1 LFLIF
6 KDIQLYWRGGSGVMR
21 REDFALTA
29 LMERLGLGGREMTTS
44 GHSKDFVLKVVQ
56 PSLVGLMDGSVSTLA
71 PLFATAFATGETR
84 ITFLVGL
91 AAAVGA
97 AISMGF
103 SEGLS
108 DDGTL
113 TGRGHP
119 FLRGSITGVATFIGG
134 ILHTLPFL
142 IPHVNLALYV
152 AFGVV
157 GFELLAISFIRY
169 RYFEMSFL
177 MSAMQVILGG
187 ALVFAS
193 GILIGSA

>member
-1 LFLIF
+1 MIAGMVLRAAGFLRR
-6 KDIQLYWRGGSGVMR
+6 KDKAFILKYVQ
-21 REDFALTA
+21 
-29 LMERLGLGGREMTTS
+29 TTT
-44 GHSKDFVLKVVQ
+44 L
-56 PSLVGLMDGSVSTLA
+56 GLMDGSVSTLA
-71 PLFATAFATGETR
+71 PLFATAFATGEPR

-108 DDGTL
+108 DDGSL
-113 TGRGHP
+113 TGRGNP
-119 FLRGSITGVATFIGG
+119 VLRGIITGVATFIGG

-152 AFGVV
+152 AFVVV

-169 RYFEMSFL
+169 RYFEMSFV
-177 MSAMQVILGG
+177 MSAIQVILGG
-187 ALVFAS
+187 ALVFGA

>member
-1 LFLIF
+1 
-6 KDIQLYWRGGSGVMR
+6 M
-21 REDFALTA
+21 TA
-29 LMERLGLGGREMTTS
+29 LMERLGLGGREITVS
-44 GHSKDFVLKVVQ
+44 GHSKNLVLKVVQ

-71 PLFATAFATGETR
+71 PLFATAFATGDSR
-84 ITFLVGL
+84 VTFLVGL

-119 FLRGSITGVATFIGG
+119 FSRGAITGFATFVGG

-142 IPHVNLALYV
+142 LSQAGVALYV

-169 RYFEMSFL
+169 RYFRMSFL
-177 MSAMQVILGG
+177 VSALQVVLGG

>member
-1 LFLIF
+1 LIF
-6 KDIQLYWRGGSGVMR
+6 GWDPLQFVYGLGLSVWRV
-21 REDFALTA
+21 FLAA
-29 LMERLGLGGREMTTS
+29 LMERLGLGGREMTST
-44 GHSKDFVLKVVQ
+44 GHSKNYVLRVVQ
-56 PSLVGLMDGSVSTLA
+56 PSLIGLMDGSVSTLA
-71 PLFATAFATGETR
+71 PLFATAFLTR
-84 ITFLVGL
+84 EPRTAFLVGL

-108 DDGTL
+108 DDGSL

-119 FLRGSITGVATFIGG
+119 LVRGTITGVATFVGG

-142 IPHVNLALYV
+142 LPHVNLALYV

-169 RYFEMSFL
+169 RFFSMSFW
-177 MSAMQVILGG
+177 MSSLQVILGG

-193 GILIGSA
+193 GVLIGNA

>member
-1 LFLIF
+1 LP
-6 KDIQLYWRGGSGVMR
+6 
-21 REDFALTA
+21 A
-29 LMERLGLGGREMTTS
+29 LMERLGLGGREMTAS

-71 PLFATAFATGETR
+71 PLFAAAIASQDTRFA
-84 ITFLVGL
+84 FLVGL

-108 DDGTL
+108 DDGSL

-119 FLRGSITGVATFIGG
+119 FLRGVITGVATFVGG

-142 IPHVNLALYV
+142 LPHVGMALYV
-152 AFGVV
+152 AFG
-157 GFELLAISFIRY
+157 IRGRDIY
-169 RYFEMSFL
+169 RERVKERSPQRCRARL
-177 MSAMQVILGG
+177 SSLT
-187 ALVFAS
+187 S
-193 GILIGSA
+193 WWPRRR

>member
-1 LFLIF
+1 MSVWL
-6 KDIQLYWRGGSGVMR
+6 
-21 REDFALTA
+21 
-29 LMERLGLGGREMTTS
+29 ERLGLGGREMTAS
-44 GHSKDFVLKVVQ
+44 GHSKNFVLRVVQ

-71 PLFATAFATGETR
+71 PLFATAFATRDPR
-84 ITFLVGL
+84 IAFLVGL

-108 DDGTL
+108 DDGSL
-113 TGRGHP
+113 TGRGNP
-119 FLRGSITGVATFIGG
+119 FLRGTITGVATFVGG

-142 IPHVNLALYV
+142 IPHVDLALYV

-169 RYFEMSFL
+169 RFFRMGLVLSTL
-177 MSAMQVILGG
+177 QVFVGG
-187 ALVFAS
+187 ALVFLA
-193 GILIGSA
+193 GVFIGNA

>member
-1 LFLIF
+1 
-6 KDIQLYWRGGSGVMR
+6 
-21 REDFALTA
+21 
-29 LMERLGLGGREMTTS
+29 MERYVFGRLIPGGYRAQNGDRQMIGGMVLKAAS
-44 GHSKDFVLKVVQ
+44 FLRRRDRAFVLRYVQ
-56 PSLVGLMDGSVSTLA
+56 TTTLGLMDGSVSTLA
-71 PLFATAFATGETR
+71 PLFATAFATRDPR

-97 AISMGF
+97 GISMGF

-108 DDGTL
+108 DDGSL
-113 TGRGHP
+113 TGRGSP
-119 FLRGSITGVATFIGG
+119 FLRGTITGVATFVGG

-142 IPHVNLALYV
+142 IPHVDLALYV

-157 GFELLAISFIRY
+157 GIELLAISFIRY
-169 RYFEMSFL
+169 RYFDMSFL
-177 MSAMQVILGG
+177 MSAVQVVLGG

>member
-1 LFLIF
+1 
-6 KDIQLYWRGGSGVMR
+6 
-21 REDFALTA
+21 
-29 LMERLGLGGREMTTS
+29 MERLGFGGREMTAS

-56 PSLVGLMDGSVSTLA
+56 PGLIGLMDGSVSTLA
-71 PLFATAFATGETR
+71 PLFATVFATGDTR
-84 ITFLVGL
+84 VTFLVGL

-119 FLRGSITGVATFIGG
+119 FLRGVITGVATFVGG

-142 IPHVNLALYV
+142 IPQVDLALYV
-152 AFGVV
+152 AFAVV

-169 RYFEMSFL
+169 RYFEMSL
-177 MSAMQVILGG
+177 VLSILQVFVGG
-187 ALVFAS
+187 ALVFLA
-193 GILIGSA
+193 GIFIGSA

>member
-1 LFLIF
+1 
-6 KDIQLYWRGGSGVMR
+6 MR

-29 LMERLGLGGREMTTS
+29 LMERLGLGGREITTS

-56 PSLVGLMDGSVSTLA
+56 PGLIGLMDGSVSTLA
-71 PLFATAFATGETR
+71 PLFATAFATGEPR

-108 DDGTL
+108 DDGSL
-113 TGRGHP
+113 TGRGNP
-119 FLRGSITGVATFIGG
+119 YLRGTITGIATFVGG

-142 IPHVNLALYV
+142 IPHVDLALYV

-157 GFELLAISFIRY
+157 GFELLGISFIRY
-169 RYFEMSFL
+169 RFFRMSFL
-177 MSAMQVILGG
+177 MSALQVILGG

-193 GILIGSA
+193 GVLIGNA

>member
-1 LFLIF
+1 MYVEGAFLA
-6 KDIQLYWRGGSGVMR
+6 
-21 REDFALTA
+21 E
-29 LMERLGLGGREMTTS
+29 LMERLGLGGREMTAS

-71 PLFATAFATGETR
+71 PLFATAFATGEPR

-108 DDGTL
+108 DDGSL

-119 FLRGSITGVATFIGG
+119 FLRGTITGIATFVGG
-134 ILHTLPFL
+134 TLHTLPFL
-142 IPHVNLALYV
+142 LPRVDAALYV
-152 AFGVV
+152 AFAVV

-169 RYFEMSFL
+169 RYFRMSYL
-177 MSAMQVILGG
+177 MSTLQVILGG

>member
-1 LFLIF
+1 VRLYCWDEIVIFNTEGAFL
-6 KDIQLYWRGGSGVMR
+6 
-21 REDFALTA
+21 AA
-29 LMERLGLGGREMTTS
+29 LMERLGFGGREMTAS

-71 PLFATAFATGETR
+71 PLFATAFATGEPR

-108 DDGTL
+108 DDGSL

-119 FLRGSITGVATFIGG
+119 FLRGVITGVATFIGG

-142 IPHVNLALYV
+142 LAQVDVALYV

-169 RYFEMSFL
+169 RYFKMSFL
-177 MSAMQVILGG
+177 MSALQVVLGG

-193 GILIGSA
+193 GVVIGSA

>member
-1 LFLIF
+1 
-6 KDIQLYWRGGSGVMR
+6 
-21 REDFALTA
+21 
-29 LMERLGLGGREMTTS
+29 MERLGLGGREMTIT

-71 PLFATAFATGETR
+71 PLFATAFATGDSR
-84 ITFLVGL
+84 VTFLVGL

-119 FLRGSITGVATFIGG
+119 FLRGVITGFATFIGG

-142 IPHVNLALYV
+142 IPHVHLALYL

-169 RYFEMSFL
+169 RYFQMSFVL
-177 MSAMQVILGG
+177 SAGQVLVGG
-187 ALVFAS
+187 TLVFLS

>member
-1 LFLIF
+1 
-6 KDIQLYWRGGSGVMR
+6 
-21 REDFALTA
+21 
-29 LMERLGLGGREMTTS
+29 MEKLGLGGREMTSS

-56 PSLVGLMDGSVSTLA
+56 PGLIGLMDGSVSTLA
-71 PLFATAFATGETR
+71 PLFATAFATGDSR
-84 ITFLVGL
+84 VTFLVGL

-97 AISMGF
+97 AISMAF

-113 TGRGHP
+113 TGRGSP
-119 FLRGSITGVATFIGG
+119 MLRGSITGVATFVGG

-142 IPHVNLALYV
+142 LPQVGVALYV

-157 GFELLAISFIRY
+157 GLELLAISLIRY
-169 RYFEMSFL
+169 RYFRMSFL
-177 MSAMQVILGG
+177 VSALQVILGG

>member
-1 LFLIF
+1 L
-6 KDIQLYWRGGSGVMR
+6 
-21 REDFALTA
+21 AA
-29 LMERLGLGGREMTTS
+29 LMERLGFGGREMTTS

-56 PSLVGLMDGSVSTLA
+56 PGLIGLMDGSVSTLA
-71 PLFATAFATGETR
+71 PLFATAFATGEPR
-84 ITFLVGL
+84 IAFLVGL

-119 FLRGSITGVATFIGG
+119 VLRGIITGVATFVGG

-142 IPHVNLALYV
+142 IPHVDLALYV
-152 AFGVV
+152 AFAVV
-157 GFELLAISFIRY
+157 GIELLAISFIRY
-169 RYFEMSFL
+169 RYFEMSL
-177 MSAMQVILGG
+177 VLSILQVFVGG
-187 ALVFAS
+187 ALVFVA
-193 GILIGSA
+193 GIFIGSA